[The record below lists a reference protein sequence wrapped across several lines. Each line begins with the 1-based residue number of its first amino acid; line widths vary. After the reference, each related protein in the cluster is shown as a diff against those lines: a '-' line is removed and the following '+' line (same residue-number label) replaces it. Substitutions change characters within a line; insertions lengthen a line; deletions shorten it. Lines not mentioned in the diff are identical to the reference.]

1 MRNKS
6 QTPNPFALNL
16 PLCIEKRENDSKM
29 CLSII
34 YNKDTFL
41 LIAAEKYMQL
51 DKLVEIEKCH
61 KLYCI
66 FTMRMIM
73 LTLSLGSCPFSQ
85 TTSNGFVKA
94 LIPT

>member
-41 LIAAEKYMQL
+41 LFAAEKIYTTGQISWDRKM
-51 DKLVEIEKCH
+51 
-61 KLYCI
+61 
-66 FTMRMIM
+66 
-73 LTLSLGSCPFSQ
+73 SQ
-85 TTSNGFVKA
+85 TVLHIYNADDHAHLIFRMLPFFSNNK
-94 LIPT
+94 